1 MIPAAPDPVFSDW
14 RYRAVMLS
22 VVLAACGYLA
32 FALLGDGRAVASAI
46 ARVGLLVLFI
56 ALLLSLVNYGLRFI
70 RWQVYLFTLGHAV
83 PWRPS
88 LQIYLAGFALITTP
102 AKAGEAVRGVILKRR
117 GVPYPDTLAAVFSE
131 RIADLAGILPL
142 TLLGL
147 AIYPEARPLIYL
159 GGGLAVLFILLL
171 TQRRWLLSLQAALP
185 TPARMQKWVGHFFEI
200 LFQAGRCHRPGILSL
215 AVILSALGWAAEAT
229 AFFLILQAMGT
240 DVSLMHAAFIFA
252 IAILAGALTFT
263 PGGLGSTEGVM
274 TALLVWA
281 GVSLPEAIAATLLI
295 RITTLWFAVAI
306 GMLAMTS
313 ITFRESAQGKSD
325 AR

>member
-1 MIPAAPDPVFSDW
+1 MIPATPDPAFSDW

-22 VVLAACGYLA
+22 IVLAACGYLA

-46 ARVGLLVLFI
+46 ARVGLMVLFI

-88 LQIYLAGFALITTP
+88 LRIYLAGFALITTP

-147 AIYPEARPLIYL
+147 AMYPEARPLIYL
-159 GGGLAVLFILLL
+159 GGGLAVLFILFL
-171 TQRRWLLSLQAALP
+171 TRRRWLLSLQAALP
-185 TPARMQKWVGHFFEI
+185 APARIQKWLGHFFEI
-200 LFQAGRCHRPGILSL
+200 LLQAERCHRPRILSL
-215 AVILSALGWAAEAT
+215 AVILSLLGWAAEAT
-229 AFFLILQAMGT
+229 AFFLILQAMDTGIPFILAT
-240 DVSLMHAAFIFA
+240 FIFA
-252 IAILAGALTFT
+252 VAILAGALTFT
-263 PGGLGSTEGVM
+263 PGGLGSTEAAM
-274 TALLVWA
+274 AALLVWA

-306 GMLAMTS
+306 GTIAMAS
-313 ITFRESAQGKSD
+313 ITLRRTPHEASGS
-325 AR
+325 R